1 MAYDQN
7 GNPYGEDFPLT
18 PKSKDYKHF
27 IPVKADENST
37 IKQPKRSGPP
47 KTQVDHLVNSFRKLS
62 FPQKQQFLSKIK
74 IYL

>member
-1 MAYDQN
+1 MNWEPEIPSLNDIRVSNMQ
-7 GNPYGEDFPLT
+7 EFT
-18 PKSKDYKHF
+18 P
-27 IPVKADENST
+27 VLREENST